1 MRRRSSTPSLSQK
14 YSSHMS
20 LIICILVEST
30 RIGPLSSTQQ
40 LASQLANQHAK
51 LAAQLNTLNSW
62 FSGQAPAT
70 ITGYLEPSPSN
81 HKPKQTN
88 LQKARG
94 TKDATLITV
103 YSSSQLKSGGNFVFQ
118 FYLCMYR
125 RS

>member
-1 MRRRSSTPSLSQK
+1 
-14 YSSHMS
+14 MS

-81 HKPKQTN
+81 LGPGLTG

-103 YSSSQLKSGGNFVFQ
+103 YSSSPLMSGGNLVFQ
-118 FYLCMYR
+118 IYPSMYR